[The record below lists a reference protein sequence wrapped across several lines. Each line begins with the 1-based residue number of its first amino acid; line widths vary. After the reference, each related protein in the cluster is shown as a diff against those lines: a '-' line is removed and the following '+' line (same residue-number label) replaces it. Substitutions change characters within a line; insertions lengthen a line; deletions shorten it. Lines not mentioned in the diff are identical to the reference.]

1 LCIELNTEPTL
12 HGPAAGCARLENR
25 TIGYDPVARQRE
37 LRAQLEEEC
46 SKMALALKDPEPS
59 LESTSR
65 LRRIL
70 LTLEYDGTHFAG
82 LQTQARG
89 KPPPFVPSAEG
100 DSGRLKVRPVRTV
113 QQVLEAALGKIPGT
127 KPRIWASGRTDAGV
141 HAIAMPVHYDT
152 EDSIPTE
159 KIPYA
164 LNSLLPA
171 DIRAIAAQE
180 VSADFHARKS
190 CHWREY
196 RYRIAQRRMPP
207 ALERTRAWW
216 IPHSLNLIPMRHAL
230 EYLPGTHDFRAFA
243 IKEERTTI
251 RQIFRTHL
259 EVWPTEGGRE
269 IWIEFVGSGFLR
281 GQVRSM
287 VGTLVEVGLG
297 KRDSSSIAALLE
309 GGTRKDAGVTAPA
322 HGLYFVRAGYQPY
335 RQ

>member
-1 LCIELNTEPTL
+1 M
-12 HGPAAGCARLENR
+12 AFVLE
-25 TIGYDPVARQRE
+25 DQ
-37 LRAQLEEEC
+37 
-46 SKMALALKDPEPS
+46 EPS

-70 LTLEYDGTHFAG
+70 LNLEYDGTHFAG
-82 LQTQARG
+82 LQTQTQG
-89 KPPPFVPSAEG
+89 SLPPSVPSAQEEMG
-100 DSGRLKVRPVRTV
+100 GLKVKPVRTV
-113 QQVLEAALGKIPGT
+113 QQVLEAALGKIPGA
-127 KPRIWASGRTDAGV
+127 KPKIWACGRTDAGV

-152 EDSIPTE
+152 EDNIPTE

-164 LNSLLPA
+164 LNSLLPP

-180 VSADFHARKS
+180 VAPDFHARKS
-190 CHWREY
+190 CYWREY

-207 ALERTRAWW
+207 ALERCRVWW
-216 IPHSLNLIPMRHAL
+216 VPQSLNLIPMRHAL
-230 EYLPGTHDFRAFA
+230 EHLIGSHDFRAFA
-243 IKEERTTI
+243 VKEERATI
-251 RQIFRTHL
+251 RQIYRTHL

-297 KRDSSSIAALLE
+297 KRDSGSIAALLE
-309 GGTRKDAGVTAPA
+309 GGTRKDAGATAPA

-335 RQ
+335 R